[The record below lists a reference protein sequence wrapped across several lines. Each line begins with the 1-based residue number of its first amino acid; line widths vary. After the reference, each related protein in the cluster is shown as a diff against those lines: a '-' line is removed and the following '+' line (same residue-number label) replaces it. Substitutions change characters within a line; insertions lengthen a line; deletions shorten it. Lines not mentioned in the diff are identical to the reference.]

1 MTQPYLS
8 TMWAPTDP
16 RWNERVRVLEHR
28 KLGPRDVRAFLDAA
42 RGARAVILRG
52 SVSFGERYRDLVL
65 AMAAKRLKNRP
76 AVVITDATWEQSSSA
91 VERRLPAR
99 VRPLV
104 PKLAR
109 AAMHLVDSPRV
120 HYCVLSSAEVDT
132 FPGIWGV
139 DPSRVHFTP
148 FPHTLY
154 DDALDAPTSD
164 GGYVFAG
171 GNSLRDYDLLESAVA
186 GSGIEV
192 HIAAKWQGKGS
203 KNIHARVLSHEQFM
217 ADLAGCGVCVVPLHR
232 TVRSAG
238 QQTYLNAMALGKLVI
253 VTDAPGVSD
262 YIEDGVTGVIAAPE
276 PDALRAA
283 IIDALDPER
292 RDHYREVAARG
303 KDAAR
308 TRFNEYA
315 YRRELLAI
323 ASDAGPGGN

>member
-1 MTQPYLS
+1 MQPYLS

-16 RWNERVRVLEHR
+16 RWNECVRVLEHR
-28 KLGPRDVRAFLDAA
+28 KLGPGDVRAFLAA
-42 RGARAVILRG
+42 AGTARAVILRG

-99 VRPLV
+99 VRPVV

-109 AAMHLVDSPRV
+109 AAMRLVDSPRV
-120 HYCVLSSAEVDT
+120 HYCVLSRAEVDT

-139 DPSRVHFTP
+139 DPGRVHFTP

-154 DDALDAPTSD
+154 DDALDAPTTE

-171 GNSLRDYDLLESAVA
+171 GNSLRDYDLLEAAVA
-186 GSGIEV
+186 GTGVEV
-192 HIAAKWQGKGS
+192 RIAAKWRGRGS
-203 KNIHARVLSHEQFM
+203 KNVQARVLTHEQFM

-253 VTDAPGVSD
+253 VTEAPGVCD
-262 YIEDGVTGVIAAPE
+262 YIEDGVTGVITAPE

-283 IIDALDPER
+283 IIDALDPAR

-308 TRFNEYA
+308 TRFNEYT

-323 ASDAGPGGN
+323 AGDAGEGNN

>member
-1 MTQPYLS
+1 MQPYLS
-8 TMWAPTDP
+8 TMWAPTDL
-16 RWNERVRVLEHR
+16 RWNESVRVLEHR
-28 KLGPRDVRAFLDAA
+28 KLGPRDVRAFMDAA

-76 AVVITDATWEQSSSA
+76 VVVITDATWEQSSSA

-99 VRPLV
+99 MRPLV
-104 PKLAR
+104 PQLAR
-109 AAMHLVDSPRV
+109 AAIRLVDSPRV
-120 HYCVLSSAEVDT
+120 HYCVLSTEEVGT

-139 DPSRVHFTP
+139 DPDRVHFTP

-171 GNSLRDYDLLESAVA
+171 GNSLRDYDLLEAAVA
-186 GSGIEV
+186 GTGVEV
-192 HIAAKWQGKGS
+192 HIAAKWRGAGS
-203 KNIHARVLSHEQFM
+203 ANVQARVLTHEEFM

-253 VTDAPGVSD
+253 VTGAPGVTD
-262 YIEDGVTGVIAAPE
+262 YIEDGVTGVITAPE

-283 IIDALDPER
+283 ILDALDPAR
-292 RDHYREVAARG
+292 SDHYREVAARG
-303 KDAAR
+303 KDVAR
-308 TRFNEYA
+308 STFNEYT
-315 YRRELLAI
+315 YREELLAI
-323 ASDAGPGGN
+323 ASNAGERIS

>member
-1 MTQPYLS
+1 
-8 TMWAPTDP
+8 MWAPTDP

-28 KLGPRDVRAFLDAA
+28 KLGPRDIRAFLAAA

-76 AVVITDATWEQSSSA
+76 AVVITDATWEQTSSA

-104 PKLAR
+104 PLVAR
-109 AAMHLVDSPRV
+109 AAMHLVDGPRV

-139 DPSRVHFTP
+139 DPDRVHFTP

-154 DDALDAPTSD
+154 DAALDAPTSD

-171 GNSLRDYDLLESAVA
+171 GNSLRDYDLLEAAVA
-186 GSGIEV
+186 GTGIEV
-192 HIAAKWQGKGS
+192 HIAAKWQGRGA
-203 KNIHARVLSHEQFM
+203 KNVHARVLTHEQFM

-262 YIEDGVTGVIAAPE
+262 YIEDGVTGVIAPPE

-283 IIDALDPER
+283 IVDALDPER
-292 RDHYREVAARG
+292 SGHYREVAARG
-303 KDAAR
+303 RDVAR
-308 TRFNEYA
+308 TTFNEYA

-323 ASDAGPGGN
+323 ASEATEGIS

>member
-1 MTQPYLS
+1 MQPYLS

-28 KLGPRDVRAFLDAA
+28 KLGPGDVRAFLDAA
-42 RGARAVILRG
+42 KGARAVILRG

-76 AVVITDATWEQSSSA
+76 AIVITDATWEQSSSA
-91 VERRLPAR
+91 VERRLPSR

-109 AAMHLVDSPRV
+109 AAMRLVDSPRV
-120 HYCVLSSAEVDT
+120 HYCVLSSAEVGT

-139 DPSRVHFTP
+139 DPGRVHFTP

-186 GSGIEV
+186 GTGVEV
-192 HIAAKWQGKGS
+192 HIAAKWRGLGS
-203 KNIHARVLSHEQFM
+203 KNVHARVLTHEQFM

-253 VTDAPGVSD
+253 VTEAPGVTD
-262 YIEDGVTGVIAAPE
+262 YIEDGITGVISAPE

-283 IIDALDPER
+283 ILDALDPAR
-292 RDHYREVAARG
+292 SDHYRAVAARG
-303 KDAAR
+303 KDVAR
-308 TRFNEYA
+308 TRFNEYT
-315 YRRELLAI
+315 YRSELLAI
-323 ASDAGPGGN
+323 ANDATEGIR